1 MDYRCVLGMRVDAT
15 TYAEASATVVAWAA
29 EGRPRYVCVA
39 NVHVTMET
47 YDSPEFRRMVN
58 AADMVVPDGTPL
70 AWMLRFMGK
79 KGQQRVYGPTLTLHL
94 CEAAAAAG
102 TPVGFLG
109 GTPEALKGVTERMK
123 TLYPALEVAYAFSP
137 PFRPLEPG
145 EHAQMMRELAASGA
159 RILFVGLGC
168 PKQERW
174 MAEHS
179 REYRGVMLGVGA
191 AFNFHAG
198 TVRQAPAWVQR
209 MGMEWAFR
217 FLMEPRRLWKRYLLH
232 NPRFVL
238 FSAMQL
244 LGLRK
249 FTVQP
254 PPPADRA
261 QSVVDKSAKQ
271 G

>member
-1 MDYRCVLGMRVDAT
+1 MDYHSVLGMRVDAT
-15 TYAEASATVVAWAA
+15 TYAEASRTVTAWAD

-79 KGQQRVYGPTLTLHL
+79 RGMQRVYGPTLTLHV

-109 GTPEALKGVTERMK
+109 GTPEALQGVAERMK
-123 TLYPALEVAYAFSP
+123 SLYPELKVAYAFSP
-137 PFRPLEPG
+137 PFRPLEKG
-145 EHAQMMRELAASGA
+145 EHEEMMRALAASGA

-179 REYRGVMLGVGA
+179 AEYRGVMLGVGA

-198 TVRQAPAWVQR
+198 TVRQAPGWVQR
-209 MGMEWAFR
+209 IGMEWAFR
-217 FLMEPRRLWKRYLLH
+217 FLMEPRRLWRRYLMH
-232 NPRFVL
+232 NPRFL
-238 FSAMQL
+238 FLAFLQL
-244 LGLRK
+244 TGLRR
-249 FTVQP
+249 FP
-254 PPPADRA
+254 PSLPATPGPGA
-261 QSVVDKSAKQ
+261 
-271 G
+271 